1 MNYAKVLC
9 NRINP
14 TIVCS
19 SYSIFQMRLGQ
30 GVPSPPVGKL
40 RSCSNDLVTK
50 QAVTDSPN
58 WIPRKAILIS
68 HLS

>member
-1 MNYAKVLC
+1 
-9 NRINP
+9 
-14 TIVCS
+14 
-19 SYSIFQMRLGQ
+19 MRLGQ

-68 HLS
+68 HLSPIVPHFFKTVLEIRTQ